1 MKVSLILFLLGI
13 FISSG
18 FAQEENR
25 KGSNFDKETRFFVD
39 LLDYYSG
46 NPDST
51 LVSAFI
57 QVPYAQVQFFKTDN
71 QFISKFTVTVSIFD
85 EDDEHLITESVW
97 NEKITA
103 NDFDQTT
110 SKLNYNIS
118 LKKIMLKPDKYFV
131 RTSVEDINSKN
142 TYVENKKIDVREF
155 SEKLDLSDIMLI
167 AKQTKLNGDKKIIPN
182 VSRNVLT
189 KRTGIPVF
197 YEINSNS
204 SGNFRINYS
213 INSKSGARTFQDTT
227 DVSLNKGKNQIYYDL
242 KDSSLNLGTYTININ
257 VQNTQTKDEASVR
270 GSLISRWSGVPENVS
285 NLDLAIRQLVYIATP
300 EEFDYIRKAPDRTEK
315 IKRFSEFWKRKDP
328 NPNDEENQAFD
339 EYYNRVA
346 YANDHFS
353 HYMEGWKTDMG
364 MVYIVLGKPD
374 DVEHHPFDP
383 DSKPYEIWD
392 YYNLNISF
400 SFLDETGFGDYRLL
414 NTLDFDYVRER
425 AN

>member
-1 MKVSLILFLLGI
+1 MIRR
-13 FISSG
+13 
-18 FAQEENR
+18 QE
-25 KGSNFDKETRFFVD
+25 FFVD

-242 KDSSLNLGTYTININ
+242 KDSSLNLGT
-257 VQNTQTKDEASVR
+257 
-270 GSLISRWSGVPENVS
+270 
-285 NLDLAIRQLVYIATP
+285 
-300 EEFDYIRKAPDRTEK
+300 
-315 IKRFSEFWKRKDP
+315 
-328 NPNDEENQAFD
+328 
-339 EYYNRVA
+339 
-346 YANDHFS
+346 
-353 HYMEGWKTDMG
+353 
-364 MVYIVLGKPD
+364 
-374 DVEHHPFDP
+374 
-383 DSKPYEIWD
+383 
-392 YYNLNISF
+392 
-400 SFLDETGFGDYRLL
+400 
-414 NTLDFDYVRER
+414 
-425 AN
+425 